1 MAMNLHGKNFTVTGA
16 ASGIGRATAILLAE
30 LGAAG
35 VAISDVNEVGLK
47 ETEEICLK
55 FGTKITAR
63 KLDVSDADAV
73 SSWIADTV
81 SEFGKLDGAANVA
94 GIAGGDGTTT
104 VQTIVQRD
112 WDRMMGVNLNGV
124 MYCMRSQLE
133 HIAKPGGSI
142 VNVASTAG
150 IHGLPKSAA
159 YSASKHG
166 VIGLTRSAAGE
177 FGRAGVRIN
186 SVLPGPIDTRIF
198 REGEEKGLF
207 DAKVMGG
214 ATQLGRMGRAEEVA
228 NVIAFLLSDSS
239 SYVTGAR
246 WTVDG
251 GYTA

>member
-1 MAMNLHGKNFTVTGA
+1 
-16 ASGIGRATAILLAE
+16 
-30 LGAAG
+30 
-35 VAISDVNEVGLK
+35 
-47 ETEEICLK
+47 
-55 FGTKITAR
+55 
-63 KLDVSDADAV
+63 
-73 SSWIADTV
+73 
-81 SEFGKLDGAANVA
+81 LDGAANVA
-94 GIAGGDGTTT
+94 GIAGGDGDTT

-112 WDRMMGVNLNGV
+112 WDRMIGVNLSGV
-124 MYCMRSQLE
+124 MNCMRSQLA

-166 VIGLTRSAAGE
+166 VIGLTTSASGE

-186 SVLPGPIDTRIF
+186 AVLPGPIDTRIF
-198 REGEEKGLF
+198 RDGEAKGLF
-207 DAKVMGG
+207 DGDVMGG
-214 ATQLGRMGRAEEVA
+214 ATQLGRMGKAEEVA
-228 NVIAFLLSDSS
+228 NVIIFLLSDSA